1 MQGAIVS
8 PITYKDA
15 GVDIQK
21 GAEFADQILELM
33 QRTFTE
39 RVVPNPGG
47 FGGLFSLDY
56 DEKLFRRNYA
66 HPILV
71 SSTDGVGTK
80 LKVAFM
86 AGRHDTVGI
95 DLVAMCVND
104 ILTLGAEPLLL
115 LDYLATSKLDLQVLR
130 DCVAGISAG
139 CKEAGCALLGG
150 ETAEL
155 PGFYSPGEY
164 DMAGFVVGV
173 VESSRLVTG
182 RHVRPGDQVIGLHSS
197 GLHSNG
203 YSLVRR
209 LIFEEEGMKCEDSL
223 GRFGIDRT
231 VADELLVP
239 TRIYVR
245 SVRSVLRRYRVKHVI
260 GGIAHIT
267 GGGLL
272 DNIPRVLPEGCA
284 VELDP
289 SRWRRPPIFDV
300 VQKLGSV
307 PKEEMYRTFNM
318 GVGMVLI
325 VAPYYAQSVLRQLR
339 KAGEDAVI
347 IGRVVQGDRQVTV
360 R

>member
-1 MQGAIVS
+1 MS
-8 PITYKDA
+8 PITYEDA
-15 GVDIQK
+15 GVDIHK
-21 GAEFADQILELM
+21 GAEFVQQIQQLM

-47 FGGLFSLDY
+47 FGSLFSLDY
-56 DEKLFRRNYA
+56 DERLFRRNYA

-71 SSTDGVGTK
+71 GSTDSVGTK

-86 AGRHDTVGI
+86 TGRHDTVGI

-104 ILTLGAEPLLL
+104 ILTLGAEPLFF
-115 LDYLATSKLDLQVLR
+115 LDYLATSKLELEVLR
-130 DCVAGISAG
+130 DCVAGIAAG
-139 CKEAGCALLGG
+139 CKEAGCALVGG

-155 PGFYSPGEY
+155 PGFYKRGEY
-164 DMAGFVVGV
+164 DMVGFVVGIA
-173 VESSRLVTG
+173 ESSRLVTG
-182 RHVRPGDQVIGLHSS
+182 RNVHPGDQVIGLQSS

-209 LIFEEEGMKCEDSL
+209 LIFEEAGLKCGDSL
-223 GRFGIDRT
+223 ARFGIDRT
-231 VADELLVP
+231 VADELLEP

-245 SVRSVLRRYRVKHVI
+245 SVRSVLRHYRVKRVI

-272 DNIPRVLPEGCA
+272 ENVPRVLPEGCA

-289 SRWRRPPIFDV
+289 SRWKRPPIFDL
-300 VQKLGSV
+300 VQELGSV
-307 PKEEMYRTFNM
+307 PDDEMYRTFNM

-325 VAPYYAQSVLRQLR
+325 VAPYYAGNVLRRLR
-339 KAGEDAVI
+339 REGEEAVI
-347 IGRVVQGDRQVTV
+347 IGRVVQGDRRVTLC
-360 R
+360 